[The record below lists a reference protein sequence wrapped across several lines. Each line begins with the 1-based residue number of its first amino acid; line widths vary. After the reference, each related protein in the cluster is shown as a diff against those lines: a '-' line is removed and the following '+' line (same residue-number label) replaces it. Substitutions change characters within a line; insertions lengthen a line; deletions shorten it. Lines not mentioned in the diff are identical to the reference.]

1 MKRKESPEEF
11 YRRKKMERR
20 ADNRRVIR
28 MTALIMQLGIT
39 MLTAILLCGIPGRI
53 IAVRTGHP
61 FIFPLFLVL
70 GILAGFRSCF
80 QIIERFTGR
89 LGVGRQQRAETKKG
103 DAGNGVPATDS
114 NNISAAEDKESLTP
128 GGEEEDEDEL
138 DEDPWI

>member
-1 MKRKESPEEF
+1 M
-11 YRRKKMERR
+11 
-20 ADNRRVIR
+20 IR

-114 NNISAAEDKESLTP
+114 KNISAAEDKESLTP

>member
-1 MKRKESPEEF
+1 MKRKELAEEF
-11 YRRKKMERR
+11 FRRKKTERR
-20 ADNRRVIR
+20 EDNRRVMR

-53 IAVRTGHP
+53 IAGRTGHP
-61 FIFPLFLVL
+61 LIFPLFLVL

-89 LGVGRQQRAETKKG
+89 LGVGRQQRAEMEKG
-103 DAGNGVPATDS
+103 DSENSALTTGS
-114 NNISAAEDKESLTP
+114 KNISAAEDKGSLTA
-128 GGEEEDEDEL
+128 GGEDKDEDEL

>member
-80 QIIERFTGR
+80 QII
-89 LGVGRQQRAETKKG
+89 
-103 DAGNGVPATDS
+103 
-114 NNISAAEDKESLTP
+114 
-128 GGEEEDEDEL
+128 
-138 DEDPWI
+138 